1 MEIKNPTDWKF
12 NAKKRRIRQ
21 LVNTTWLQI
30 LELYPDRSAAVHMVN
45 ILRSKGTVTGTTSSG
60 DPKYRDHYF
69 ISDEEILKIMESYK
83 EELDRDALEFIKEYE

>member
-1 MEIKNPTDWKF
+1 
-12 NAKKRRIRQ
+12 
-21 LVNTTWLQI
+21 
-30 LELYPDRSAAVHMVN
+30 MVN

-60 DPKYRDHYF
+60 DPKYRDPYF